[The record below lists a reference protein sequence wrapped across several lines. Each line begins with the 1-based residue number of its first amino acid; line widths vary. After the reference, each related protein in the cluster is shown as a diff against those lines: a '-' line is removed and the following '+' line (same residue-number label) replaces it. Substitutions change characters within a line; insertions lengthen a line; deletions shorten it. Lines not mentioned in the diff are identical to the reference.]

1 MRRVGSLSD
10 EQPGLRHMVLDLS
23 GEKLDE
29 ARREEYQS
37 L

>member
-1 MRRVGSLSD
+1 
-10 EQPGLRHMVLDLS
+10 MVLDLS

-37 L
+37 LCSARRSLDLATDSE